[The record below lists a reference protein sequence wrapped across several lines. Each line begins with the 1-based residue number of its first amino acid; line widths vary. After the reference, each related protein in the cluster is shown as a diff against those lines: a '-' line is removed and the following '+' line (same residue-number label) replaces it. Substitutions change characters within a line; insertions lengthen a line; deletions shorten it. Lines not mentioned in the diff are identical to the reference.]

1 MHPKLSDRPKRL
13 IHRLSHLLERTGA
26 YAQGKGY
33 GTSTIEQ
40 EVKQVHRLLVR
51 RPKLAVDIGG
61 NVGDYT
67 AELLRRT
74 PDLEVHVF
82 EPSRIN
88 IERLSVRFAGQ
99 ARIKILP
106 VAVSDSAG
114 AATLY
119 ANEPGS
125 GLGTL
130 AQRNLTHF
138 NIVLDHTETIQTMR
152 FEDYWRRELREQP
165 VDIVKIDIEGHELT
179 ALAGFGDAI
188 HAIGVL
194 QFEFGGCNIDT
205 RTFFQDFWY
214 FFAGRNFDIF
224 RITPLGLERIERY
237 RESEESFSATNFIA
251 LNRAAS

>member
-1 MHPKLSDRPKRL
+1 MRLKFAHHPQRL
-13 IHRLSHLLERTGA
+13 IHRLSHMLERTGA

-40 EVKQVHRLLVR
+40 EVKLVHRLLAR
-51 RPKLAVDIGG
+51 RPTLAVDIGG

-88 IERLSVRFAGQ
+88 VEKLSTRFAGH

-106 VAVSDSAG
+106 VAVSNTAG

-119 ANEPGS
+119 SNEPGS

-130 AQRNLTHF
+130 AQRKLTHF
-138 NIVLDHTETIQTMR
+138 NIVLDHAETIQTVR
-152 FEDYWRRELREQP
+152 FDDYWRRELRTQP
-165 VDIVKIDIEGHELT
+165 IDIVKLDIEGHELT
-179 ALAGFGDAI
+179 ALEGFGDAI
-188 HAIGVL
+188 HAISAL

-224 RITPLGLERIERY
+224 RITPLGLEAIECY
-237 RESEESFSATNFIA
+237 RETEESFSVTNFIA
-251 LNRAAS
+251 VNRAVI